1 MLARAARRPRAFGRA
16 LPRRVAMLSVHTSP
30 LHQPGTGDAGGMNVY
45 IVELAKRLAAIDIE
59 VEIFT
64 RATTG
69 ALPPAVELAPGV
81 LVRHVDAGPYEGLA
95 KEDLPAQL
103 CAFTHGVMQAWAGHR
118 PGHYDLVHSHYWLS
132 GHVGWLAAERWGTP
146 LVHAM
151 HTMAKVKN
159 AALAV
164 GDTPEPA
171 ARVIGETQI
180 VRAADR
186 LIANTDE
193 EAGELIRHYESD
205 PAKVAVVHP
214 GVNLD
219 RFRPA
224 PPQDLSYA
232 TNAQVTPYGTAH
244 GATRDTGHGAPRDTR
259 HEAPRDTKSGPTTS
273 GPTDTPTGRTTTGRT
288 PTGRDRTAHDHPLH
302 EGPTH
307 PTPPHFDPAVIAA
320 SRAAARERLGLPQH
334 ALVPLFAGR
343 IQPLKAPDIVLRAVA
358 HLLTEHPSLR
368 DRVVLPIVGGPSGS
382 GLAKPEG
389 LHKLAAQLGIA
400 DLVRFRPPVGQEQL
414 ADWYRAASVLVM
426 PSYSES
432 FGLVAIEAQ
441 ACGTPVVAAAVGGLP
456 VAVRDGVSGFLI
468 DGHDPAHYAR
478 ALRRFAFDPTLA
490 TRMGVDAARHAH
502 SFGWD
507 RAAAATADVYG
518 AALHERR
525 GRLRS
530 THG

>member
-1 MLARAARRPRAFGRA
+1 VSQYVSRLGRRSPAPPTRLR
-16 LPRRVAMLSVHTSP
+16 LHRRPRRVAMLSVHTSP

-45 IVELAKRLAAIDIE
+45 IVELAQRLAAINIE

-64 RATTG
+64 RATSA
-69 ALPPAVELAPGV
+69 ALPPTVELAPGV

-132 GHVGWLAAERWGTP
+132 GHVGWLAAQRWGVP

-159 AALAV
+159 ANLAD

-180 VRAADR
+180 VDAADR
-186 LIANTDE
+186 LIANTAE
-193 EAGELIRHYESD
+193 EATELIHHYSAD

-224 PPQDLSYA
+224 D
-232 TNAQVTPYGTAH
+232 G
-244 GATRDTGHGAPRDTR
+244 
-259 HEAPRDTKSGPTTS
+259 
-273 GPTDTPTGRTTTGRT
+273 
-288 PTGRDRTAHDHPLH
+288 
-302 EGPTH
+302 
-307 PTPPHFDPAVIAA
+307 
-320 SRAAARERLGLPQH
+320 RAAARARLDLPQD
-334 ALVPLFAGR
+334 ALIPLFAGR
-343 IQPLKAPDIVLRAVA
+343 IQPLKAPDILLRAVA
-358 HLLTEHPSLR
+358 TLLDERPDLR
-368 DRVVLPIVGGPSGS
+368 SRIVVPVVGGPSGS

-389 LHKLAAQLGIA
+389 LQKLAARLGIA
-400 DLVRFRPPVGQEQL
+400 DVVRFHPPVGQEQL
-414 ADWYRAASVLVM
+414 ADWFRAASVLVM

-441 ACGTPVVAAAVGGLP
+441 AAGTPVLAAAVGGLP
-456 VAVRDGVSGFLI
+456 VAVRNEETGFLVR
-468 DGHDPAHYAR
+468 GHNPADYAR
-478 ALRRFAFDPTLA
+478 VLRAFADDPTL
-490 TRMGVDAARHAH
+490 TPRLGAAAADHAQC
-502 SFGWD
+502 FGWD
-507 RAAAATADVYG
+507 TAAAATADVYT
-518 AALHERR
+518 AAMQTHRR
-525 GRLRS
+525 RVRS
-530 THG
+530 QHG

>member
-1 MLARAARRPRAFGRA
+1 MSQYAARLGNRRGRTLGPFTGAPRRRLGGVRRPRRI
-16 LPRRVAMLSVHTSP
+16 AMLSVHTSP

-45 IVELAKRLAAIDIE
+45 IVELAKRLAAINIE

-69 ALPPAVELAPGV
+69 TLPPAVELAPGV
-81 LVRHVDAGPYEGLA
+81 LVRHIDAGPYEGLA
-95 KEDLPAQL
+95 KEELPAQL
-103 CAFTHGVMQAWAGHR
+103 CAFTHGVMQTWAGHR

-132 GHVGWLAAERWGTP
+132 GHVGWLAAERWGVP

-159 AALAV
+159 AALAE

-186 LIANTDE
+186 LIANTDGEAE
-193 EAGELIRHYESD
+193 ELVRHYEAD
-205 PAKVAVVHP
+205 PAQVAVVHP

-219 RFRPA
+219 RFTPA
-224 PPQDLSYA
+224 D
-232 TNAQVTPYGTAH
+232 G
-244 GATRDTGHGAPRDTR
+244 
-259 HEAPRDTKSGPTTS
+259 
-273 GPTDTPTGRTTTGRT
+273 
-288 PTGRDRTAHDHPLH
+288 
-302 EGPTH
+302 
-307 PTPPHFDPAVIAA
+307 
-320 SRAAARERLGLPQH
+320 RAAARARLGLPAD

-343 IQPLKAPDIVLRAVA
+343 IQPLKAPDILLRAVG
-358 HLLTEHPSLR
+358 HLLDQRPELR
-368 DRVVLPIVGGPSGS
+368 SRIVVPVVGGPSGS

-389 LHKLAAQLGIA
+389 LQKLAARLGIA
-400 DLVRFRPPVGQEQL
+400 DVVRFRPPVGQEQL

-432 FGLVAIEAQ
+432 FGLVAAEAQ

-456 VAVRDGVSGFLI
+456 VAVRDGVSGFLV
-468 DGHDPAHYAR
+468 DGHDPADYAR
-478 ALRRFAFDPTLA
+478 TLNRFADDATLA
-490 TRMGVDAARHAH
+490 DRMGAAAATHAR

-507 RAAAATADVYG
+507 TAAAATADVY
-518 AALHERR
+518 AAAIHERR
-525 GRLRS
+525 RRLRS
-530 THG
+530 THV